1 VFYTYAH
8 YTPEGRLFYIGKGNG
23 YRAYSKHRKNQHWK
37 NIVAKYG
44 QPKVEILANWDTE
57 EEALSHEVLLIECFR
72 DMGYKLCNKTN
83 GGEGTV
89 GYKHTPE
96 QIKAWSDMRLGDKNP
111 NYGGKAWTEET
122 FKKLRQP
129 KKNKEN
135 YKGSPGKICVI
146 NKLGEAIQITTE
158 IYNKQKDS
166 GLPMEQWEFV
176 STVSKIAKNRRQE

>member
-1 VFYTYAH
+1 MNIYSIQPDDELFSGLREWCQNNPLSPEDLNNRAPPSAFVPILFGADNGFY
-8 YTPEGRLFYIGKGNG
+8 GK
-23 YRAYSKHRKNQHWK
+23 
-37 NIVAKYG
+37 
-44 QPKVEILANWDTE
+44 
-57 EEALSHEVLLIECFR
+57 
-72 DMGYKLCNKTN
+72 
-83 GGEGTV
+83 
-89 GYKHTPE
+89 KHTPE

-111 NYGGKAWTEET
+111 NYGGKAWTEESL
-122 FKKLRQP
+122 KKLRQP